1 MIHALLVLA
10 VVLLVVWVLFHA
22 AGAAINLLLLA
33 ALVFAVIWLV
43 GFMRR
48 GTRRTL

>member
-10 VVLLVVWVLFHA
+10 VVLLVIWVLFHA

-33 ALVFAVIWLV
+33 AVVMAVLWLV
-43 GFMRR
+43 GFFRR
-48 GTRRTL
+48 GTRRTY